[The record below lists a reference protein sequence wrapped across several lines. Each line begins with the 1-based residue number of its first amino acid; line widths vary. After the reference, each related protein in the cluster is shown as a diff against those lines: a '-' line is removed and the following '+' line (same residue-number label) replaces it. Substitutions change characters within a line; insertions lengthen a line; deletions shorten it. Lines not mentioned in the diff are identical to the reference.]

1 MIQDKYTDEE
11 LKLLKE
17 KLASSIDT
25 SPPKSYIGPAPVK
38 YYLIGYDRALFEFVH
53 NMVWSPVYG
62 YHLTWGKRPDS
73 ASVLMEDLNQI
84 PLKVNDW
91 DAVVRVIA
99 AWRLEIAK

>member
-1 MIQDKYTDEE
+1 MIEDKYTDEE
-11 LKLLKE
+11 LKLLKD
-17 KLASSIDT
+17 KLAASIDA
-25 SPPKSYIGPAPVK
+25 SPPRSYVWPVPAQ
-38 YYLIGYDRALFEFVH
+38 YASNRYDRALFEFVH

-73 ASVLMEDLNQI
+73 ASVLMEDLDQI

-99 AWRLEIAK
+99 A